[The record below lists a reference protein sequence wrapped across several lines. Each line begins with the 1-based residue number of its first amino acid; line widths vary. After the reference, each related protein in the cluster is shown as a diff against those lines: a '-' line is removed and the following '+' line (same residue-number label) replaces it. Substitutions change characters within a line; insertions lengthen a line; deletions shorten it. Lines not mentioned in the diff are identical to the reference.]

1 MLTNSKNQK
10 NTLCP
15 NHEGNFDCTPFC
27 KICEGNQEYE
37 GNEMNYQPK
46 KLHSELAGFC
56 EGYSYEKAHQGCYG
70 CRETFHTIDQGIN
83 DVLLE
88 LEKRQIAAEL
98 YQSGGFVML
107 AKIKITE
114 NKWLLI
120 SSDGV
125 GLDDWAGDWVDM
137 SDYETYRND
146 FTPKDLLEWVANST
160 EKALKELKVTA

>member
-1 MLTNSKNQK
+1 MNLV
-10 NTLCP
+10 CP
-15 NHEGNFDCTPFC
+15 NHDGNFDCSSFC

-37 GNEMNYQPK
+37 GNQMQNQTE

-70 CRETFHTIDQGIN
+70 CRETYATISQGIN

-98 YQSGGFVML
+98 YQSGGFNML
-107 AKIKITE
+107 AKIEITK

-125 GLDDWAGDWVDM
+125 GLDNWGQGDWVDM
-137 SDYETYRND
+137 SNYETYRND
-146 FTPKDLLEWVANST
+146 FSPKDLLQWVADST
-160 EKALKELKVTA
+160 EKALQDLKVTA